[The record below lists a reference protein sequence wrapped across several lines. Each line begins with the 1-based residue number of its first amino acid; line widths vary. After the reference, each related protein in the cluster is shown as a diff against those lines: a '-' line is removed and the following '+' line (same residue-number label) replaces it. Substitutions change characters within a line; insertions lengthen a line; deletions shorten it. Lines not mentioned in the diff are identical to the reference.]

1 MFLLQVSVWLQ
12 VSLLISLTTQLR
24 QAAPAGPIPD
34 DPEVRQIN
42 MKFFEFHSAV
52 PGGKPDLAKQEFLQY
67 FKQVLNGYLS
77 EIAPKPVTDT
87 QEVKEA
93 KEEFFRVFDKALSGM
108 IEVSFSSDTEEV
120 KEKKESF
127 LRTFDSAVDDLFA
140 TVEGFY
146 TPEQVKARNQ
156 FQQAYKDASDG
167 KVGAQYIEYTAEVKA
182 ARERFFK
189 FFQFVL
195 DGMLHT
201 LSPKPGYNEIPE
213 AIADFYIK
221 DDSEVAEAKK
231 SFDKLY
237 RDALAGDLPSAIA
250 YVALEEAVNN
260 NKDDVEAAAEELEET
275 LNEIADAVEEIGDD
289 DLSDDSDYS
298 YDDNA
303 DMSDNPDDDAEYVGD
318 ISNDDY
324 DDYADY
330 RR

>member
-1 MFLLQVSVWLQ
+1 
-12 VSLLISLTTQLR
+12 
-24 QAAPAGPIPD
+24 
-34 DPEVRQIN
+34 
-42 MKFFEFHSAV
+42 
-52 PGGKPDLAKQEFLQY
+52 
-67 FKQVLNGYLS
+67 
-77 EIAPKPVTDT
+77 
-87 QEVKEA
+87 
-93 KEEFFRVFDKALSGM
+93 M
-108 IEVSFSSDTEEV
+108 IEVSFSSDTDEV

-127 LRTFDSAVDDLFA
+127 LRTFDSAVDNLFA

-156 FQQAYKDASDG
+156 FQQAYKDASNG

-182 ARERFFK
+182 ARERFFR

-195 DGMLHT
+195 DGMLNT
-201 LSPKPGYNEIPE
+201 LAPKPGYNEIPE

-260 NKDDVEAAAEELEET
+260 NKDDVDAAAEELEET

-289 DLSDDSDYS
+289 DLSDDLFDDDS
-298 YDDNA
+298 YDY
-303 DMSDNPDDDAEYVGD
+303 SDNPDDDAEYVGD
-318 ISNDDY
+318 ISNDDDLFGIEDEYY

-330 RR
+330 GR

>member
-1 MFLLQVSVWLQ
+1 VWLQ
-12 VSLLISLTTQLR
+12 VFLLVSLTTQLS

-34 DPEVRQIN
+34 NPEVRQ
-42 MKFFEFHSAV
+42 
-52 PGGKPDLAKQEFLQY
+52 AKQEFIQY

-93 KEEFFRVFDKALSGM
+93 KEEFFRVFEKALSGM
-108 IEVSFSSDTEEV
+108 IEVSFSSDTDEV
-120 KEKKESF
+120 REKKESF

-156 FQQAYKDASDG
+156 FQQAYKDASNG

-182 ARERFFK
+182 ARDRFFK
-189 FFQFVL
+189 FFNFVL

-201 LSPKPGYNEIPE
+201 LAPKPGYNEIPE

-260 NKDDVEAAAEELEET
+260 NEDDVEAAAEELEKT
-275 LNEIADAVEEIGDD
+275 LNDIVDAVEEIE
-289 DLSDDSDYS
+289 
-298 YDDNA
+298 
-303 DMSDNPDDDAEYVGD
+303 DDAEYFVGTAD
-318 ISNDDY
+318 DDTEYNDLFDVDSEDY
-324 DDYADY
+324 DEDYADY
-330 RR
+330 GR